1 MRDRH
6 LPRLCRSCDAPMA
19 GQEDSCWK
27 CGAGWDD
34 PLARQT
40 PVRVVSD
47 RAAER
52 PDGGEQPLIPATVAR
67 ESPALARAQDDA
79 DRWTDEGGR
88 VAAEAPARTGT
99 PTAA

>member
-27 CGAGWDD
+27 CGAGWDY
-34 PLARQT
+34 PLAQQN

-67 ESPALARAQDDA
+67 ESLAVAQAQDDA
-79 DRWTDEGGR
+79 DRWADEGGHE
-88 VAAEAPARTGT
+88 VAEAPARTRT
-99 PTAA
+99 PSRA